1 MKHFAQHHFFLLSL
15 CYRTEYLL
23 VGTVNEG
30 VIEPFQID
38 ACCAFGG
45 VSHRFADGCYRYIL
59 ALGNTCPRVTRYI
72 RCEFG
77 GQAQLLAQF
86 LQVMVDEVYPVL
98 ILTLLVNAGK
108 SDEGKEI
115 RGVVFMI
122 FIHQFLHT
130 GFPMDSYLLSRLLTA
145 IDKIVAL
152 QVGLLQIGDVYQR
165 HATGVETKEED
176 VAR

>member
-1 MKHFAQHHFFLLSL
+1 M
-15 CYRTEYLL
+15 
-23 VGTVNEG
+23 VGAVNKGIVER
-30 VIEPFQID
+30 FQID

-59 ALGNTCPRVTRYI
+59 ALGYARPRVTRHI
-72 RCEFG
+72 RGEFG

-86 LQVMVDEVYPVL
+86 LQVMVDEMYPVL
-98 ILTLLVNAGK
+98 ILTLLFNAGK

-130 GFPMDSYLLSRLLTA
+130 RFPMDSYLLSRLLTA
-145 IDKIVAL
+145 IDKKSPCRSVFFRLAMSISDIP
-152 QVGLLQIGDVYQR
+152 QV
-165 HATGVETKEED
+165 
-176 VAR
+176 